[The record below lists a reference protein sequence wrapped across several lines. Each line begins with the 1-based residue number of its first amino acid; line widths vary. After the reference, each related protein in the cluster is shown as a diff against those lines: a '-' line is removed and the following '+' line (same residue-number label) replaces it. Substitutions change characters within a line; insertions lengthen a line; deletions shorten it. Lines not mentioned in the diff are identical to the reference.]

1 MKQMLQK
8 LSDKN
13 SKVKQMKIQGRW
25 KRLIDGVLG
34 KRKNEPEPKSDVLK
48 RWTKL
53 ILKAQRRGV
62 INLKSMQEMDMQT
75 MISQLK
81 EKEEKLRIMN
91 VYRKW
96 RSMTNLLLTRNQN
109 KVSSKTMKR
118 WHKLILKASRQGLIT
133 LKTLQSL
140 DLSEMIAQLR

>member
-34 KRKNEPEPKSDVLK
+34 KRKNESEPRSEVLK
-48 RWTKL
+48 RWTTL
-53 ILKAQRRGV
+53 ILKAQRKGV

-75 MISQLK
+75 IIGQLK
-81 EKEEKLRIMN
+81 EKDEKLRIMN

-96 RSMTNLLLTRNQN
+96 RSLTNLLLTRNQN
-109 KVSSKTMKR
+109 QVSSKTMKR
-118 WHKLILKASRQGLIT
+118 WHKLILKASRQGLIS

-140 DLSEMIAQLR
+140 DLTEMIGQLR